1 MACPLPSFGHTA
13 FEGHAQ
19 ARSGLYNTE
28 GPANLR
34 RKLQHH
40 PLQSS
45 FTAALPK
52 PARAGRPAHPEMI
65 AKDIAQS
72 EAGVPVPRGDVE
84 AVSAAESEAVQAP
97 VQTRFSVMEAVPM
110 ARVVPDVE
118 SAQAAAEA

>member
-19 ARSGLYNTE
+19 ARSALYNTE

-34 RKLQHH
+34 RKLQHQ

-45 FTAALPK
+45 FTAALPR
-52 PARAGRPAHPEMI
+52 PARAGGTAHSEI
-65 AKDIAQS
+65 GAQDLARS
-72 EAGVPVPRGDVE
+72 EAGVIAPRGGVE
-84 AVSAAESEAVQAP
+84 AVSAAETEAVQAP
-97 VQTRFSVMEAVPM
+97 FQTRFSIVEAVPLACVM
-110 ARVVPDVE
+110 PNAD